1 MKIIDGAQLKWIKI
15 YVIFSASNQNE
26 AIKIIEM
33 FLSHKSILLCGTTMN
48 LMNSQLSSICSYY
61 TLTYMFV
68 VSHVATAMFCCIS
81 WNTAMTLIW
90 IIYRCHSILDSIL
103 CLLVNWNNTKSMT
116 WGEAWKW
123 WKSSKPILNIVMLA

>member
-33 FLSHKSILLCGTTMN
+33 FLSHKSLLLCGTNMN

-61 TLTYMFV
+61 TLTHTFV
-68 VSHVATAMFCCIS
+68 VSQVTTTMFS
-81 WNTAMTLIW
+81 WSLETTAMTLIW
-90 IIYRCHSILDSIL
+90 IIYRCHSILDSIQ
-103 CLLVNWNNTKSMT
+103 CLLVNWNKTKWMSWT
-116 WGEAWKW
+116 KHGSDKNLVN
-123 WKSSKPILNIVMLA
+123 P